1 MARRDYSR
9 LVALTFIV
17 ATLAEVVTVPSGRE
31 YDAPGVRFRNE
42 KQNAIQ
48 KRSLRVLRGMS
59 YFPLDK
65 IGGGV
70 VLRELQE
77 DEPSE
82 QPRLPIND
90 SGRSYHEKSHHIGNE
105 NMKNSL
111 LPKFENSELMND
123 DSVHLNRKRREAQ
136 DFEINVPNHLEE
148 RNFDEIDR
156 SSFRNI
162 GKRNFD
168 EIDRAGF
175 RTMGKRNFD
184 EIDRSG
190 FHNFGKRNFDEI
202 DRTGFHN
209 LGKRNFDEIDRAGF
223 RQMGKR
229 NFDEIDRTGFH
240 NFGKRNFDE
249 IDRAG
254 FHKIGKK
261 NFDEIDRSGFGNIG
275 KRDFDEIDRSGF
287 SSIGKRNF
295 HLFEKPGF
303 YLPFADKFSF
313 SNPGNVP
320 IKELGVGNLAEML
333 DMDMNKENK
342 RSFDE
347 IDRSGFGG
355 IGKRNFDEI
364 DRSGFGNILKRNF
377 DEIDRSGF
385 SHIGKRQIENAAKV
399 PFVKSDPNL
408 KTISPKENRS
418 QADVKEE

>member
-1 MARRDYSR
+1 MTVYHFLYFTPDKR
-9 LVALTFIV
+9 
-17 ATLAEVVTVPSGRE
+17 EVPFGRE
-31 YDAPGVRFRNE
+31 YDAPAVRFRNGG
-42 KQNAIQ
+42 KQ

-77 DEPSE
+77 DEPTE

-90 SGRSYHEKSHHIGNE
+90 SGRSSHEKNQYIVHE
-105 NMKNSL
+105 NLKNSQF
-111 LPKFENSELMND
+111 PTFENSELMND
-123 DSVHLNRKRREAQ
+123 DSAHLNRKRREAKN
-136 DFEINVPNHLEE
+136 FEINEPIRLEE

-202 DRTGFHN
+202 DRAGFHN
-209 LGKRNFDEIDRAGF
+209 LGKRNFDEIDRAGFRNMGKRNFDEIDRAGF

-295 HLFEKPGF
+295 RLLEKPGF

-313 SNPGNVP
+313 PNPGNVP
-320 IKELGVGNLAEML
+320 IKELGAGNLAEMF

-342 RSFDE
+342 KSFDE

-385 SHIGKRQIENAAKV
+385 NHIASFTNH
-399 PFVKSDPNL
+399 VKM
-408 KTISPKENRS
+408 I
-418 QADVKEE
+418 